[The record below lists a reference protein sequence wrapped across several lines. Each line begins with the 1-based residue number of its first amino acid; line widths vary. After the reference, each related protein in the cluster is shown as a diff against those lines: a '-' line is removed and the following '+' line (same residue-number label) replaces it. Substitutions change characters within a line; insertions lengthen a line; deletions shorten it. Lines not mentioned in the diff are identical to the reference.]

1 MKKQG
6 WMILC
11 LCGLLCLTGCGTPA
25 SNTAADGSTWEENW
39 VTVGN
44 VIGVETPKGMT
55 FQENSDA
62 LSAKGMYYAAWSVG
76 DASPIVNE
84 DGEDAQIYDAQVY
97 LLLAGY
103 DDTSKAEETAK
114 EWLDMAAGQYAV
126 ETTASETYAGQ
137 TFTVITYTYTSETN
151 PYARGASAFGTYGN
165 FAVNVELSCQEGFDG
180 SAPEILADF
189 LEHCHYAA

>member
-6 WMILC
+6 WIILC
-11 LCGLLCLTGCGTPA
+11 LCGLLCMTGCGAP
-25 SNTAADGSTWEENW
+25 SPETAADGSAWEEDW

-44 VIGVETPKGMT
+44 VIGVETPEGIT
-55 FQENSDA
+55 LRENSDA
-62 LSAKGMYYAAWSVG
+62 LSAKGMYYAAWSTG
-76 DASPIVNE
+76 EGETIVNE
-84 DGEDAQIYDAQVY
+84 DGEDARVYDAQVY

-103 DDTSKAEETAK
+103 DDTDKAEDAMK
-114 EWLDMAAGQYAV
+114 EWLDMANGQYAV
-126 ETTASETYAGQ
+126 ETAASETHAGQ
-137 TFTVITYTYTSETN
+137 AFTVITYTYPSETN

-165 FAVNVELSCQEGFDG
+165 FAVSVELSCRESFDG